1 MRYVVT
7 INLGGILEESSRESF
22 RQAASRWDADY
33 IELMSGDPRT
43 SFEFK
48 RSTLFKRL
56 PKEGRFVYVDA
67 DTLIHPNCPNLF
79 DCVPIDKFGAISVNQ
94 PGYDDAHGPDRIQIL
109 QDYLRKTLDLTGATG
124 PIMATHRKLALMS
137 HGEILD
143 NYINSGVMVFSL
155 PQHEPVFRL
164 AGSFQEV
171 PNHWIVNDQGL
182 ISAAVCENSILHKL
196 PPSFNR
202 CGRKIWHCW
211 TAQMDD
217 FVWHFCNGAPS
228 VKTHLAHTNWRHAEP
243 DKWSGGVKVWENGK
257 PIGLHFGTEIPFLY
271 YWGMPLVKKGFHAV
285 EIGAYLGG
293 FTHHLLRMGEG
304 QDALVES
311 IDPFMEYPALPNVDW
326 EATCSGFLSNVER
339 VRSCLMDPP
348 KFKHVR
354 EESPSALGRIET
366 PIDLL
371 IVDGN
376 HTYEGC
382 SADIKAAIPKMNKSG
397 LIFVHDVCP
406 KFPGVMRATSELLGQ
421 PLDKSHGDYC
431 MAVYKVP
438 GWEGDLE

>member
-7 INLGGILEESSRESF
+7 INLGGVLNESSRESF

-33 IELMSGDPRT
+33 IELMSGDPKA

-79 DCVPIDKFGAISVNQ
+79 DCVPVGSFGGVLADQ
-94 PGYDDAHGPDRIQIL
+94 PGHSAHGPDRIEIL
-109 QDYLRKTLDLTGATG
+109 KNYLRTTDCPK
-124 PIMATHRKLALMS
+124 MS
-137 HGEILD
+137 DMPHEQVLE
-143 NYINSGVMVFSL
+143 NYINSGVMVFSFPEQL
-155 PQHEPVFRL
+155 PVFE
-164 AGSFQEV
+164 AASSFKNV
-171 PNHWIVNDQGL
+171 PHHWIVNDQGL
-182 ISAAVCENSILHKL
+182 ISAAIHELSTLHKL
-196 PPSFNR
+196 PFSFNR
-202 CGRKIWHCW
+202 CGHKLWNCW
-211 TAQMDD
+211 TSQMDD
-217 FVWHFCNGAPS
+217 FVWHFCGTWDTKQFLP
-228 VKTHLAHTNWRHAEP
+228 HTNWRH
-243 DKWSGGVKVWENGK
+243 SGPVRYSSGVKVWENGK

-311 IDPFMEYPALPNVDW
+311 IDPFTGSPDLPNVDW

-354 EESPSALGRIET
+354 EGSPSALGRIET

-382 SADIKAAIPKMNKSG
+382 SADIKAAIPKMSKSG
-397 LIFVHDVCP
+397 LIFAHDVCP

-431 MAVYKVP
+431 MAVYRVP